1 MSKNNDVELVV
12 FDTGA
17 LIQIH
22 TQERFSHLALSLYQ
36 EAKYIGI
43 CNLVVPEIAGAT
55 GAMVRNKSLSKLDRK
70 KIQSFLL
77 DNLENWLVLPVS
89 RTVCKKAFDLCQNH
103 PLKGAD
109 AVHLAATLEKRGGV
123 GGYNP
128 PVFKPGIHGLPTS
141 TAGGHNIVGGGCVV
155 KSSWGQRS
163 PCTLKLGVGGSIG

>member
-55 GAMVRNKSLSKLDRK
+55 GAMVRNKNLSKLDRK

-89 RTVCKKAFDLCQNH
+89 KTVCQKAFDLCQKH

-109 AVHLAATLEKRGGV
+109 AVHLAATLAMQTFRKLRFFTLDKILYQAAKKEKVPVVAIPEFERG
-123 GGYNP
+123 
-128 PVFKPGIHGLPTS
+128 
-141 TAGGHNIVGGGCVV
+141 
-155 KSSWGQRS
+155 R
-163 PCTLKLGVGGSIG
+163 